1 MSHAAQPDPAGIR
14 YDFIIVGSG
23 FGGSVSALRLA
34 EKGYSVLVVEEGK
47 RWQSK
52 DFPKSNWNARKYL
65 WIPRL
70 GLTGI
75 QRLDWLG
82 DVLVLGGAGVGG
94 GSLVYSNTLICPTPE
109 AFAQGWPGGAGMWQ
123 KLAPHYQA
131 ARRMLGATTPP
142 TTWPAEEHLRAFAR
156 SLGREDHFVQ
166 PEVGILFGA
175 EGGTEVPDPYFGGQG
190 PARAT
195 CRLCGGCMVGC
206 RHNAKNTL
214 DKNYLFLAEK
224 RGARILPE
232 TRVTHLEPDSDGGY
246 VVHTRRSL
254 GWSAHPRLRLRAQ
267 NVVLA
272 AGALGTVDLLL
283 ACKERGCLPNLPVAI
298 GEYTRTNSEIICGA
312 RSRTSQ
318 VDHSQGIAIAS
329 DVHADA
335 ETHIQ
340 IVRYPA
346 GSNAMGLLGTLA
358 APGGG
363 SMPRAL
369 RWLAACLRAPVDF
382 LRNEILVNWAK
393 RTVILLVMQSLD
405 NALTLVRKR
414 RWWLGRNLRS
424 RRAEGT
430 PPIPTYLPI
439 ANQAAKFVANRMDGF
454 ALNAINEVLLGVPIT
469 AHILGGA
476 RMAESPDQGVV
487 GPDCRVFGHPG
498 LWVVDG
504 AVIPTNLGANPSL
517 TITAVAEYAMS
528 LIPEK
533 ETSSAV

>member
-1 MSHAAQPDPAGIR
+1 M
-14 YDFIIVGSG
+14 
-23 FGGSVSALRLA
+23 
-34 EKGYSVLVVEEGK
+34 
-47 RWQSK
+47 
-52 DFPKSNWNARKYL
+52 
-65 WIPRL
+65 
-70 GLTGI
+70 
-75 QRLDWLG
+75 
-82 DVLVLGGAGVGG
+82 
-94 GSLVYSNTLICPTPE
+94 
-109 AFAQGWPGGAGMWQ
+109 
-123 KLAPHYQA
+123 
-131 ARRMLGATTPP
+131 
-142 TTWPAEEHLRAFAR
+142 
-156 SLGREDHFVQ
+156 
-166 PEVGILFGA
+166 
-175 EGGTEVPDPYFGGQG
+175 
-190 PARAT
+190 
-195 CRLCGGCMVGC
+195 
-206 RHNAKNTL
+206 
-214 DKNYLFLAEK
+214 
-224 RGARILPE
+224 
-232 TRVTHLEPDSDGGY
+232 THLEPDTEGGY

-254 GWSAHPRLRLRAQ
+254 GWSTHPRLCLRAR
-267 NVVLA
+267 NVILA

-283 ACKERGCLPNLPVAI
+283 ACKELGFLPNLPAAVGA
-298 GEYTRTNSEIICGA
+298 YTRTNSEIICGA

-329 DVHADA
+329 DVQADA

-346 GSNAMGLLGTLA
+346 GSSAMGLLGTLA

-363 SMPRAL
+363 RIPRAL
-369 RWLAACLRAPVDF
+369 RWLIACMRAPLDF
-382 LRNEILVNWAK
+382 LRNEILLNWAK

-424 RRAEGT
+424 RRAEGK

-439 ANQAAKFVANRMDGF
+439 ANQAAKFVADRMDGF

-533 ETSSAV
+533 EPSAAV